1 MTKPF
6 LDIFSKKPLKI
17 KKEIPKPKIIIDYR
31 EKNSLVVSSL
41 IKLGFETELRELK
54 VADYL
59 VNDIAIERK
68 TISDFYSSMI
78 NKRIFNQ
85 IEELKQYENRLI
97 IIEGFENRELYEDN
111 FKFNSDIRRI
121 AQKDAALQC
130 LEEGY
135 AKETRGCPRNGINAN
150 AIRGF
155 LLSITLK
162 HKIPV
167 IFTKNSFDTAKFI
180 EVLSKKKQKEAS
192 LNVTKKNLNK
202 KEQMQFILESFSGIG
217 PKNAK
222 KLLEEFGNLKNI
234 FNASQE
240 KLQRTMGKKA
250 EIFNL
255 LKENY

>member
-1 MTKPF
+1 MAKPF
-6 LDIFSKKPLKI
+6 LDIFSKKPLRI
-17 KKEIPKPKIIIDYR
+17 KKEISKPKIIIDYR

-54 VADYL
+54 VADYI
-59 VNDIAIERK
+59 VKDIAIERK
-68 TISDFYSSMI
+68 TISDFHQSMI
-78 NKRIFNQ
+78 NKHLSNQ

-97 IIEGFENRELYEDN
+97 IIEGLENRELYNDY
-111 FKFNSDIRRI
+111 
-121 AQKDAALQC
+121 QM
-130 LEEGY
+130 
-135 AKETRGCPRNGINAN
+135 NGINAN

-180 EVLSKKKQKEAS
+180 EVLSKKKAKEAS

-202 KEQMQFILESFSGIG
+202 KEQMQFIIESFSGIG

-222 KLLEEFGNLKNI
+222 KLLEKLGNLKNI
-234 FNASQE
+234 FNSSQE
-240 KLQRTMGKKA
+240 ELEKVIGKKA

-255 LKENY
+255 VEEKY

>member
-1 MTKPF
+1 MAKPF
-6 LDIFSKKPLKI
+6 LDIFSKKPARI

-41 IKLGFETELRELK
+41 IKLGFETELKELK
-54 VADYL
+54 VADYI
-59 VNDIAIERK
+59 VRDTAIERK

-78 NKRIFNQ
+78 SKRIFSQ
-85 IEELKQYENRLI
+85 IEELKQYQNRLI
-97 IIEGFENRELYEDN
+97 IIEGLENKELYNDY
-111 FKFNSDIRRI
+111 
-121 AQKDAALQC
+121 QM
-130 LEEGY
+130 
-135 AKETRGCPRNGINAN
+135 NGINAN

-192 LNVTKKNLNK
+192 LNVTKKNLTK

-240 KLQRTMGKKA
+240 NLENSIGKKA
-250 EIFNL
+250 EIFKL
-255 LKENY
+255 IKEKY